1 MDAIDR
7 RIINE
12 LQDAFPIVD
21 RPFATVAEK
30 LNLDENDLIARVQQL
45 RETGVASR
53 FGPMYQAERMGGA
66 LTLCALSAPP
76 ERFDDVVEIVNSF
89 AEVAHNYER
98 EHELNMW
105 FVVATE
111 EPGRIAEVLAEIEE
125 KTRLPVYDFPK
136 EAEYFVGL
144 RFVA

>member
-1 MDAIDR
+1 MDVVDR

-12 LQDAFPIVD
+12 LQDAFPVVD
-21 RPFATVAEK
+21 RPFAKVAEK

-98 EHELNMW
+98 DHELNMW

-111 EPGRIAEVLAEIEE
+111 EPGRIAEVLVEIEE
-125 KTRLPVYDFPK
+125 MTGLPVYDFPK

-144 RFVA
+144 RFEA